1 MPQRGLTTC
10 DNEDQSGQVQR
21 KRRAGWNRCL
31 WNKVPPKK
39 SSVTAIID
47 QNHFQHANKNQCRAQ
62 RMSTSLALGD
72 PGLKPLSTMSVPLG
86 KQDPIHSIPYTPWT
100 TSTAPPTHLPPFN
113 PSPFSTS
120 DPFFSIPT
128 RSPPAVLLKE
138 AGFFNGLLAPLDGAV
153 DVTGAPQPT
162 PWIAR
167 LCDWRSN

>member
-72 PGLKPLSTMSVPLG
+72 PGLKPLSTMSVLFLRFLWAN
-86 KQDPIHSIPYTPWT
+86 KIQYTVYRIPHGPRVL
-100 TSTAPPTHLPPFN
+100 HLPRTSLRLTRPH
-113 PSPFSTS
+113 SPR
-120 DPFFSIPT
+120 PT
-128 RSPPAVLLKE
+128 RSSASRPVPHQQ
-138 AGFFNGLLAPLDGAV
+138 FY
-153 DVTGAPQPT
+153 
-162 PWIAR
+162 
-167 LCDWRSN
+167 